1 MARSSK
7 LITASVALVA
17 CIALHSLAFLSGP
30 APATQLRGS
39 TPLEVAAGAAVPA
52 VMMTPTA
59 AMAADGEGMPS
70 VVLGVGILCMLA
82 AFSAVSSVISA
93 TEENHA
99 RADEW
104 KVLVA
109 ELADLRASRAAME
122 SKCDGLTTEVKKLKE
137 EAAKQRRLAD
147 TFRQESE
154 MLKGDVQK
162 LQKTVLDAAAE
173 QQGAA
178 EQAERMRTETAD
190 LEAARRAAQ
199 RELAELRR
207 QAERWAAERGEL
219 EADSARLQAAKEAL
233 EDDNRTL
240 MQRIEAMAPKPES
253 EEAYQAAMHEAEQW
267 VLYHAGMPLEG
278 SSLPYLKG
286 VIISFPEFFSHM
298 IPIALASPPKQLR
311 SAAGAVE
318 SGELARA
325 SLQSFRLCD
334 AHRHGILG
342 WEDEEVSDLI
352 EAVFQRKGLQAP
364 PQDAQR
370 RMFAKF
376 DEDDDAFSRPM
387 LDSYTT

>member
-1 MARSSK
+1 MCKSCK
-7 LITASVALVA
+7 
-17 CIALHSLAFLSGP
+17 
-30 APATQLRGS
+30 
-39 TPLEVAAGAAVPA
+39 
-52 VMMTPTA
+52 
-59 AMAADGEGMPS
+59 
-70 VVLGVGILCMLA
+70 
-82 AFSAVSSVISA
+82 
-93 TEENHA
+93 
-99 RADEW
+99 
-104 KVLVA
+104 
-109 ELADLRASRAAME
+109 
-122 SKCDGLTTEVKKLKE
+122 
-137 EAAKQRRLAD
+137 
-147 TFRQESE
+147 
-154 MLKGDVQK
+154 
-162 LQKTVLDAAAE
+162 KTVLDAAAE

-219 EADSARLQAAKEAL
+219 EADSARVQAAKEAL

-334 AHRHGILG
+334 AHRHGMLG

-376 DEDDDAFSRPM
+376 DEDHSGRLCAQDCLCLVDALFRALLLCPAAVSVSSSDVVPEGPCLAKGHGPSLEDTLEAQQLRESVAQARLHRRLEEAERAAEVAVSAAKGAAMAGPSAQASGQQMAPSVPVSQGRPPNSGRSLTSASDGPVRLISASTRSAAGPCPQNARM
-387 LDSYTT
+387 LDPARVSQVQS